1 MADTCKGA
9 RGAASCRRKQAGNN
23 NGGRKEGGFGI
34 GRQNPSFFTWRG
46 ILQRDFF
53 LLLLFPAMS
62 TYQSLIVTKQRRTC
76 EMMMMT
82 MVSFFWGMASSD
94 GVFSFSRAAS
104 MQQEGDAGIWFSA

>member
-1 MADTCKGA
+1 VRAKS
-9 RGAASCRRKQAGNN
+9 AAAAAAVMVFVFVTDLLLCR
-23 NGGRKEGGFGI
+23 
-34 GRQNPSFFTWRG
+34 RG

-94 GVFSFSRAAS
+94 GVFIFSRAVS
-104 MQQEGDAGIWFSA
+104 MHQEGDAGIWVSA

>member
-1 MADTCKGA
+1 MRAKS
-9 RGAASCRRKQAGNN
+9 AAVMVFVFVTDFLLCRR
-23 NGGRKEGGFGI
+23 R
-34 GRQNPSFFTWRG
+34 

-82 MVSFFWGMASSD
+82 MVSFFSGMAYSD
-94 GVFSFSRAAS
+94 GDFFFLPGLCQCSRRVMHGFGSLHKGQVAAC
-104 MQQEGDAGIWFSA
+104 

>member
-1 MADTCKGA
+1 MRAKS
-9 RGAASCRRKQAGNN
+9 AAAAAAVMVFVFVTDLLLCR
-23 NGGRKEGGFGI
+23 
-34 GRQNPSFFTWRG
+34 RG

-82 MVSFFWGMASSD
+82 MVSFFWGMASSV
-94 GVFSFSRAAS
+94 GVFSFSRAVS
-104 MQQEGDAGIWFSA
+104 MQQEGDPGIWFSA

>member
-1 MADTCKGA
+1 LSHLQGENVRAKS
-9 RGAASCRRKQAGNN
+9 AAAAAAVMVFVFVTDLLCR
-23 NGGRKEGGFGI
+23 
-34 GRQNPSFFTWRG
+34 RG

-76 EMMMMT
+76 EMMM
-82 MVSFFWGMASSD
+82 VSFFWGMASSD